1 MNKKKIV
8 IVLLALL
15 AAAALYKTLAQTPSS
30 DKLSATISSG
40 YQNNLIDRGQ
50 VISSENS
57 TYVNS
62 VISTPLGKGF
72 DGTFGLNYSGL
83 NQVNNNHLQLTTGVG
98 RSVKVGGFTQ
108 YISLDLAKR
117 IDSTPVLEAYQADL
131 TFRFTELPVPM
142 INSLFTPVVTL
153 SKTWNGNNQGIQLG
167 GNRVDRFT
175 VLSRDFVLDS
185 SAVYGTFENYDFVH
199 VGTDLSTRIYGKVN
213 LHGGIGYLNVL
224 SGPQEGSTTPVR
236 VGLSMKF

>member
-15 AAAALYKTLAQTPSS
+15 AAGVLYKTLAQTPAS

-50 VISSENS
+50 VIDAENS

-62 VISTPLGKGF
+62 VISSPLGKGF
-72 DGTFGLNYSGL
+72 DGTFGVSYSGL
-83 NQVNNNHLQLTTGVG
+83 NQVDNNHLQLTTGVG

-108 YISLDLAKR
+108 YISLDLTKR
-117 IDSTPVLEAYQADL
+117 IDSAPMLEAYQADL
-131 TFRFTELPVPM
+131 TFQFTELPVPV
-142 INSLFTPVVTL
+142 INSLFTPVVKL
-153 SKTWNGNNQGIQLG
+153 SKTWNGDNQGIQLG

-185 SAVYGTFENYDFVH
+185 SAVYGTFDNYDFVQ
-199 VGTDLSTRIYGKVN
+199 VNTDLSTKIFGNVD